1 MCLGLGDPY
10 QVTLWLSLIR
20 FRLLETGVSA
30 VLDIECLLQPRKG
43 LGKMEGRLLVNQ
55 LLPLCVCKKMMPLA
69 ITELCSVLVFWR
81 PAVTSL

>member
-1 MCLGLGDPY
+1 MCLGLRDPY

-20 FRLLETGVSA
+20 FSLLETGVSA
-30 VLDIECLLQPRKG
+30 VLDIECLLQPPEG
-43 LGKMEGRLLVNQ
+43 LGKMEGRLMVSQ